1 MFLNSSN
8 VPTNVETACVNL
20 ILIPPTKYAS
30 NTQLN
35 EGFSHI
41 FLFLLLSVPFRV
53 VLQLVISTGTAQRD
67 FQTRQASSREGAS
80 VIYLKSDKD
89 VWKYRRIK
97 KKQLGIKVIA

>member
-20 ILIPPTKYAS
+20 ILMPPTKYAS

-41 FLFLLLSVPFRV
+41 FLFLLLSVPSVRV
-53 VLQLVISTGTAQRD
+53 VLQLVISTGTVFPKGISKRV
-67 FQTRQASSREGAS
+67 RLRLEREHLSS
-80 VIYLKSDKD
+80 I
-89 VWKYRRIK
+89 
-97 KKQLGIKVIA
+97 